1 MIEKIPKPDPREHP
15 QKSRRGLSRLWHA
28 TLYSIDGLKAAVREC
43 SAFRMELTLAAIGI
57 PLSFVVGRSWAEVV
71 ILAGSLVALMVI
83 ELLNSGI
90 EDAID
95 RISYELHPLAKRA
108 KDFGSAADIAHRADR
123 VRAAAGDEIDLAPR
137 LAEGPGVGFHLRL
150 HVGIELVEI
159 GAVGHRS

>member
-1 MIEKIPKPDPREHP
+1 MAAVIEKIPKPDPREHP

-108 KDFGSAADIAHRADR
+108 KDFGSAAVFLGSVFCGTVWLSMVAI
-123 VRAAAGDEIDLAPR
+123 
-137 LAEGPGVGFHLRL
+137 RL
-150 HVGIELVEI
+150 HAQL
-159 GAVGHRS
+159 